1 MATKVTSSNGR
12 STLFYHKKFICDKEE
27 DILKLPKDGIEG
39 SIQDSSDDMI
49 NRPCSI
55 GSTAL
60 VCSTSEMWVLSP
72 SNEWV
77 KFASSGSGSDQDDP
91 DESNVVCF

>member
-1 MATKVTSSNGR
+1 MSSKVTSSNGR
-12 STLFYHKKFICDKEE
+12 STLFSHKKFICDSEE
-27 DILKLPKDGIEG
+27 DIAKLPKDGIEG
-39 SIQDSSDDMI
+39 SIEGSSDDLI

-60 VCSTSEMWVLSP
+60 VCSTSEMWILSP

-77 KFASSGSGSDQDDP
+77 KFKKGAGSDSDD
-91 DESNVVCF
+91 DSEESNVVCF